1 MKCTLNPLIENSKSY
16 EATKKGKIIQN
27 RHYLRICFAQKK
39 PIYKFLAIF
48 WHVIFLDFF
57 TLGDDP

>member
-1 MKCTLNPLIENSKSY
+1 MYIKPFNRKFEVLWGH
-16 EATKKGKIIQN
+16 KKGKIIQN